1 MKKIEKLQKK
11 HGLIFNFFF
20 QIGKGL
26 NYIQKHQMTKN
37 SKVEGGKLTC
47 DETVRNDGNR
57 SKSFPKRV
65 G

>member
-1 MKKIEKLQKK
+1 ME
-11 HGLIFNFFF
+11 
-20 QIGKGL
+20 KGL
-26 NYIQKHQMTKN
+26 NYVQKPQMTKN
-37 SKVEGGKLTC
+37 SKMEDGKLTC

>member
-1 MKKIEKLQKK
+1 ME
-11 HGLIFNFFF
+11 
-20 QIGKGL
+20 KGL
-26 NYIQKHQMTKN
+26 KYVQKPQMTKN
-37 SKVEGGKLTC
+37 SKMEDGKLTC